1 MIKNAHANDRRGF
14 VLVTVL
20 LLVVLLAGMLL
31 EFNYE
36 SRMNLHVSDY
46 RLQSTR
52 ALWCA
57 EAGVNAALAAI
68 RDGEVEAGPTIPDA
82 RNLRIADAGDC
93 TVVVTLE
100 NGKLNANGLRMP
112 EGGAADCSLDR
123 RRIECLLRL
132 VDVLNRRYSRSS
144 PIGYGIVPAIVDWT
158 DPDCDLTHLPF
169 VERENE
175 GAEDEYYQGLPHP
188 HRCRNRPLDSVRELL
203 LVRGITAEIFDSP
216 PRASDDD
223 QAVPGLSRLVTVYGD
238 GKIDINHAPPLVVE
252 SLSELIDPGLAQSI
266 VDHRPYA
273 SVGELATVPGMS
285 MAVLNAIGSLITVR
299 PAAGFYRI
307 ESVGRVGE
315 FERRIAVIA
324 TKNCKTG
331 SMTVL
336 LREEP

>member
-46 RLQSTR
+46 RLQSTQ

-82 RNLRIADAGDC
+82 PLHLRIADAGDC

-112 EGGAADCSLDR
+112 EGQLDR

-132 VDVLNRRYSRSS
+132 VDLLNRRHSRNS

-158 DPDCDLTHLPF
+158 DRDGDVTHLPS

-188 HRCRNRPLDSVRELL
+188 RRCRNRPLDSVRELL

-238 GKIDINHAPPLVVE
+238 GKTDINHAPRLVVE

-273 SVGELATVPGMS
+273 SVGELAGVPGMS

-324 TKNCKTG
+324 TKNGKTG